1 MPSLIHF
8 GFSVIAFVIAYG
20 LIFTFAPVI
29 LGSVFT
35 TMDDLPDIPNEG
47 WANLYDSNKTAIQY
61 LIPLIPAIGIFIL
74 IIRILMRSAER

>member
-20 LIFTFAPVI
+20 LTFTIAPMI

-35 TMDDLPDIPNEG
+35 TMDALPDIPNEG
-47 WANLYDSNKTAIQY
+47 WANLYDSNKTAVQF
-61 LIPLIPAIGIFIL
+61 LVPLIPAIGIFVL